1 MTAIAIP
8 DSCLIDERT
17 QVDKS
22 RKISQFARTCAIFG
36 IDTIYVYED
45 GGSDADLDL
54 LIVILRYMETPPFL
68 RRRLFPKVSELK
80 YAGILAPLN
89 ISSHSSPPNP
99 KKISAGDIRSGIVVS
114 QKGKRYLDIGTPE
127 PFPYRGK
134 TESGKRTAIKF
145 KAGYPE
151 FVYAEVGD
159 GDYSGYRTR
168 ERASLANIIKAW
180 EGPVILTSR
189 RGRAITSGD
198 VRSFVASKGKTLL
211 AFGSTERGVGEI
223 LGGHA
228 KRMQNAKTLNF
239 FPGQHTQTVR
249 LEEALLGCLA
259 VLHSGA

>member
-127 PFPYRGK
+127 PFPYR
-134 TESGKRTAIKF
+134 
-145 KAGYPE
+145 
-151 FVYAEVGD
+151 
-159 GDYSGYRTR
+159 
-168 ERASLANIIKAW
+168 
-180 EGPVILTSR
+180 
-189 RGRAITSGD
+189 
-198 VRSFVASKGKTLL
+198 
-211 AFGSTERGVGEI
+211 
-223 LGGHA
+223 
-228 KRMQNAKTLNF
+228 
-239 FPGQHTQTVR
+239 
-249 LEEALLGCLA
+249 
-259 VLHSGA
+259 

>member
-8 DSCLIDERT
+8 DSCLVDERT

-22 RKISQFARTCAIFG
+22 RKLSQFARTCAVFG
-36 IDTIYVYED
+36 VNTIYVYED
-45 GGSDADLDL
+45 GGSNSDLDL
-54 LIVILRYMETPPFL
+54 LVVILRYMETPPFL

-89 ISSHSSPPNP
+89 IPSHSSPPNP
-99 KKISAGDIRSGIVVS
+99 KKISAGNIRSGIVVS
-114 QKGKRYLDIGTPE
+114 QRGKKYLDIGTPE

-134 TESGKRTAIKF
+134 TESGRRTAIKF

-151 FVYAEVGD
+151 FVYEEVEET
-159 GDYSGYRTR
+159 DYSGYKTR
-168 ERASLANIIKAW
+168 ERGSLANIIKSW

-189 RGRAITSGD
+189 KGRAITSGD
-198 VRSFVASKGKTLL
+198 VKSFVASKGKTLL

-223 LGGHA
+223 LGGHV
-228 KRMQNAKTLNF
+228 KTMQNAKTLNF
-239 FPGQHTQTVR
+239 FPGQKTQTVR
-249 LEEALLGCLA
+249 LEEAMFGCLA

>member
-168 ERASLANIIKAW
+168 ERASLASIRLLYS
-180 EGPVILTSR
+180 IL
-189 RGRAITSGD
+189 
-198 VRSFVASKGKTLL
+198 
-211 AFGSTERGVGEI
+211 
-223 LGGHA
+223 
-228 KRMQNAKTLNF
+228 
-239 FPGQHTQTVR
+239 
-249 LEEALLGCLA
+249 
-259 VLHSGA
+259 